1 MENITFVTPEEK
13 IEVVIRGRA
22 TARLEMT
29 LKKIWLKDETV
40 DMAELKR
47 RTDQAKEAQKLGK
60 EVTETEIATDK
71 SKQQSALLLLESEEA
86 VLEVMVLSV
95 GGDSTRVLD
104 ALLDMSPAD
113 YKAVQ
118 EEVNKITD
126 RDQLTDEKKSA

>member
-1 MENITFVTPEEK
+1 MENITFVTPEDK

-40 DMAELKR
+40 DMAEMKR
-47 RTDQAKEAQKLGK
+47 RTDKAKEAQKLGK
-60 EVTETEIATDK
+60 EVPETEVATEK
-71 SKQQSALLLLESEEA
+71 GNQQSALLLLESEEA

-95 GGDSTRVLD
+95 AGDSTRVLD

>member
-40 DMAELKR
+40 DMAEMKR

-60 EVTETEIATDK
+60 EVPEAEIAPEK
-71 SKQQSALLLLESEEA
+71 GEKRSALLLLESEEA

-95 GGDSTRVLD
+95 AGDSTRVLE
-104 ALLDMSPAD
+104 ALMDMSPAD

-118 EEVNKITD
+118 EEVNKVTD